1 MAGIPNQN
9 NLTKI
14 IKAQVD
20 DLNGVINV
28 VVKAASSKAVI
39 QAQNSLPQ
47 LKQYQTIVDTILG
60 KDGVVT
66 MVTNSLMTL
75 TKLAG
80 MKIPKFFHL
89 KRLTKKILKF
99 AADIAEIEFD
109 EKKLAGFKEKLAPIM
124 TVVQN
129 LEELFKTFKKIS
141 VPKFIILKIIGI
153 RFALFMITLLSG
165 SLVTTNLLA
174 PVFAA
179 SISSLSMLS
188 AVTGML
194 AKVFGHIAEIKINIM
209 TFVKLK
215 VIPIVIR
222 KMAGIIRALSILGRY
237 IKRQGGLKETIIL
250 ASVFKMLNS
259 VFTSIEDIN
268 AGFLMQRKLRR
279 ITKTILLLGKVVRAI
294 ARIRIRP
301 KAIRNILILQML
313 FISLSLVLFSAIL
326 VAPIAVLAVP
336 AMLVLMLAIWGFALI
351 VKFIVRVIVKLARRP
366 VVKGLLALMLISMF
380 LTMIALMF
388 MIIATIAEPVVKSI
402 GWILGLLGVIILVTI
417 GLAVF
422 GLIVG
427 ALSSV
432 FSVILIGLTLILVV
446 IGIFFL
452 MALMLRMIQALNLDS
467 DKIRENC
474 RIVIETTVM
483 IIADIF
489 KSDEENNEKS
499 DRSWIASVIQ
509 FIGGALVTVIQ
520 AILAVAYLAVM
531 VVAVLLILVIAG
543 ILRLIQELDLK
554 PDKIA
559 ENVKVVIET
568 CQMVLDILFGGSDAN
583 NKESGKSWIVAVIE
597 NFAETYITI
606 IQAIMA
612 VAYLA
617 VMVVAILLIVILA
630 GMLRLLQEI
639 ELDPNLIAMNV
650 TTVIE
655 NCKMVNTVLFDGPDA
670 NNKESGKSWIV
681 SVIENFA
688 SGFVAIIQ
696 AIMAIAFLAVAIVA
710 ILLVQILARQL
721 ADLQNIVLDPA
732 TISANV
738 TTVVSTCQ
746 LVVDSITN
754 RKDKDDDK
762 SKKGWIRKLLEWVG
776 MDSLLMIVDAIMALA
791 WLGFSV
797 AIINLVV
804 MLAQQ
809 LAMLGK
815 IQMPTN
821 ITKKVD
827 EVVNCANQV
836 VNSVTNRPDPL
847 SGKKSN
853 NKKRK
858 FLEWFL
864 PKKIRDII
872 DMISRMEWVS
882 SIMSVI
888 GTVQQVAEVLLT
900 VLKIPSVSTVKAKVE
915 NICNTADEIAQMVM
929 QKTGVDIEEAGS
941 RLVFLERINKVVRSL
956 TTVNPTGLGR
966 SKTAIGNYMQ
976 FIDKINAIDVKK
988 LETSAKMIESMAR
1001 FSESIRGD
1009 FQGLARTLNED
1020 LLPTIEELK
1029 KTLQETQTTIK
1040 EMAEAT
1046 ERLKEISQRRE
1057 DAEDSSKTY
1066 DDYLAEAEADGK
1078 SGAEAQREATRRQS
1092 SADKRKGD
1100 TVKSMVSEMLDL
1112 MNGIG
1117 GKVQVSKS

>member
-1 MAGIPNQN
+1 
-9 NLTKI
+9 
-14 IKAQVD
+14 
-20 DLNGVINV
+20 
-28 VVKAASSKAVI
+28 
-39 QAQNSLPQ
+39 
-47 LKQYQTIVDTILG
+47 
-60 KDGVVT
+60 
-66 MVTNSLMTL
+66 
-75 TKLAG
+75 
-80 MKIPKFFHL
+80 
-89 KRLTKKILKF
+89 
-99 AADIAEIEFD
+99 
-109 EKKLAGFKEKLAPIM
+109 
-124 TVVQN
+124 
-129 LEELFKTFKKIS
+129 
-141 VPKFIILKIIGI
+141 
-153 RFALFMITLLSG
+153 
-165 SLVTTNLLA
+165 
-174 PVFAA
+174 
-179 SISSLSMLS
+179 
-188 AVTGML
+188 
-194 AKVFGHIAEIKINIM
+194 
-209 TFVKLK
+209 
-215 VIPIVIR
+215 
-222 KMAGIIRALSILGRY
+222 
-237 IKRQGGLKETIIL
+237 
-250 ASVFKMLNS
+250 
-259 VFTSIEDIN
+259 
-268 AGFLMQRKLRR
+268 
-279 ITKTILLLGKVVRAI
+279 
-294 ARIRIRP
+294 
-301 KAIRNILILQML
+301 
-313 FISLSLVLFSAIL
+313 
-326 VAPIAVLAVP
+326 
-336 AMLVLMLAIWGFALI
+336 
-351 VKFIVRVIVKLARRP
+351 
-366 VVKGLLALMLISMF
+366 
-380 LTMIALMF
+380 
-388 MIIATIAEPVVKSI
+388 
-402 GWILGLLGVIILVTI
+402 
-417 GLAVF
+417 
-422 GLIVG
+422 
-427 ALSSV
+427 
-432 FSVILIGLTLILVV
+432 
-446 IGIFFL
+446 
-452 MALMLRMIQALNLDS
+452 
-467 DKIRENC
+467 
-474 RIVIETTVM
+474 
-483 IIADIF
+483 
-489 KSDEENNEKS
+489 
-499 DRSWIASVIQ
+499 
-509 FIGGALVTVIQ
+509 
-520 AILAVAYLAVM
+520 
-531 VVAVLLILVIAG
+531 
-543 ILRLIQELDLK
+543 
-554 PDKIA
+554 
-559 ENVKVVIET
+559 
-568 CQMVLDILFGGSDAN
+568 
-583 NKESGKSWIVAVIE
+583 
-597 NFAETYITI
+597 
-606 IQAIMA
+606 MA

-941 RLVFLERINKVVRSL
+941 RLVFLERINKVVKSL

-1078 SGAEAQREATRRQS
+1078 SGDEAQREATRRQS